1 MDLAAR
7 VAQVKELLSL
17 EALDLGQCFIMFIVW
32 CFYFDL
38 FFLQRIH
45 VLPSVQLSSG
55 LVLSPVA
62 LSLHG
67 EGFDVPE
74 LRPCFS
80 AGMALGAAQ
89 E

>member
-1 MDLAAR
+1 MLHY
-7 VAQVKELLSL
+7 VYSL
-17 EALDLGQCFIMFIVW
+17 EIFIDCF
-32 CFYFDL
+32 L
-38 FFLQRIH
+38 LRIH
-45 VLPSVQLSSG
+45 VLPSVQPSSG